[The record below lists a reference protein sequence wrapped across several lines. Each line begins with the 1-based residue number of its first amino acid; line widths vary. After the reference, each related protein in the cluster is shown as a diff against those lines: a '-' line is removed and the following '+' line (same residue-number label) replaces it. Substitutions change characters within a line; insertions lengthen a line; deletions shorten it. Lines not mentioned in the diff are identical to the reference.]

1 MSSSNTAL
9 PHSILTGESQSPCED
24 RANLTAII
32 SSVWR
37 RGVLLGKPTKAELCS
52 SWVKENKTKL
62 PKTLV
67 RRRRRSDA
75 LNLSNL
81 LCLVSKDHFPS
92 ISHRDRWPGPASEN
106 KLRGWGVGVDRAG
119 AAGLEPEN
127 QGLPC
132 SLSLGLT
139 GREFLL
145 PDFFQQGSWSRT
157 GSWVGYLCV
166 CCLPFKITFTI
177 CWVFFAVVL

>member
-24 RANLTAII
+24 RANLTTII

-37 RGVLLGKPTKAELCS
+37 RTILLGKPVKAELCS
-52 SWVKENKTKL
+52 SWVKENKTRL

-106 KLRGWGVGVDRAG
+106 KLRGWGVGGWQSRSCWAG
-119 AAGLEPEN
+119 AWEPGLALLTELGTYRDGVPLTWLFPAGLLVKN
-127 QGLPC
+127 WF
-132 SLSLGLT
+132 LSWI
-139 GREFLL
+139 
-145 PDFFQQGSWSRT
+145 S
-157 GSWVGYLCV
+157 LCV
-166 CCLPFKITFTI
+166 LSS
-177 CWVFFAVVL
+177 L